1 MSLVYIVGTTA
12 SGARAWFVGTET
24 RLLGPYK
31 TPVQWPLFDNEA
43 SKIVSLEFAN
53 DALTRWQDLG
63 FRCFIAAEK
72 YGPPIG
78 GSDSAPA
85 LTERPV
91 DHRSQFVPLSGGAV
105 DGKGY
110 FIHFSPERK
119 KWYCRAIDIP
129 SMVAEHRDRETLWA
143 DKPEDVANKIL
154 ELWGVK
160 IAIPVEDPEAIER
173 EQFARQQE
181 QTAQKRNQ
189 TPRNIRPGDR

>member
-1 MSLVYIVGTTA
+1 MSTVYLVGLQSNGT
-12 SGARAWFVGTET
+12 RAWFVGTET

-43 SKIVSLEFAN
+43 SKLVSLEFAN
-53 DALTRWQDLG
+53 DALPRWKDLG

-91 DHRSQFVPLSGGAV
+91 DHRSQFASLSGGGV

-154 ELWGVK
+154 ELWGIN
-160 IAIPVEDPEAIER
+160 IAVPFDDPNAIARAEAE
-173 EQFARQQE
+173 RQQ
-181 QTAQKRNQ
+181 AQAAQQRNNR
-189 TPRNIRPGDR
+189 TPGMRPGDR